1 MKASHHEKIT
11 QHQLAN
17 GLQIV
22 YERSESPVVYCGY
35 VVKAGTCNE
44 ESADTGMAHFLEHIS
59 FKGTSHR
66 KAFQINRYIDAVGGD
81 LNAYTTKQ
89 DTVYTISIL
98 KDHFA
103 RAVELLTDIVFFST
117 YPQREIDREVEVICD
132 EIESYQDTP
141 AELIFDDFER
151 LLFNGHAMGRD
162 ILGTP
167 ERLRE
172 YTTAD
177 AMRFAEKFYCP
188 DNCVFFVLG
197 NIDFPLLVKR
207 LERLTQPVL
216 RRCSGKTGEIGKV
229 SDEMALFREHHL
241 KKGTHQ
247 SHVVAGS
254 YLQDEHT
261 VKRSAAML
269 LSNLLGGPAMSS
281 RFNQLLREKA
291 GLVYS
296 VDSYL
301 TRYRDILVWS
311 VYFGCDTH
319 DVPRCLQIIRREIR
333 KMAAAPL
340 SDVQLR
346 AAKRQLIGQMA
357 LSLEQREGYAV
368 SLGRSMAHYG
378 KIRDIDEEMQ
388 AINALT
394 ATDVQHAAQSFF
406 DESRLLTLIYD

>member
-1 MKASHHEKIT
+1 MNSQPVEKIS
-11 QHQLAN
+11 QHQLPN

-22 YERSESPVVYCGY
+22 YEKSDSPVVYCGY

-44 ESADTGMAHFLEHIS
+44 DDADTGMAHFLEHMS
-59 FKGTSHR
+59 FKGTVHR
-66 KAFQINRYIDAVGGD
+66 KAFQINRYIDSVGGD

-89 DTVYTISIL
+89 DTVYTVSIL
-98 KDHFA
+98 KNHFS

-117 YPQREIDREVEVICD
+117 YPQQEIDREVEVICD

-141 AELIFDDFER
+141 AELIFDDFEH

-162 ILGTP
+162 ILGNP
-167 ERLRE
+167 ERLRQ
-172 YTTAD
+172 YTTDD
-177 AMRFAEKFYCP
+177 AMRFAQKHYCP

-197 NIDFPLLVKR
+197 DIDFPRLIR
-207 LERLTQPVL
+207 HLERLTAPIV
-216 RRCSGKTGEIGKV
+216 RRSAGNIAEIGKIP
-229 SDEMALFREHHL
+229 DEMALFCEHRM

-247 SHVVAGS
+247 SHVLEGS
-254 YLQDEHT
+254 YLEGEHT
-261 VKRSAAML
+261 MKRAAAML
-269 LSNLLGGPAMSS
+269 MNNLLGGPAMSS

-301 TRYRDILVWS
+301 TRYKDILVWS

-319 DVPRCLQIIRREIR
+319 DVRRCLQIIRREMD
-333 KMAAAPL
+333 KMLTIPL
-340 SDVQLR
+340 SVAQLR

-378 KIRDIDEEMQ
+378 KPRNIDEEIQ
-388 AINALT
+388 AINAVT
-394 ATDVQHAAQSFF
+394 SADVLHIAQSFF
-406 DESRLLTLIYD
+406 DTQRMLTLIYD